1 MIEPGFPAVGPSD
14 STRPEELVRWQVLD
28 LRPEE
33 LVRWQVC
40 DLRPDPGSPTVG
52 GPWFVIPPQ

>member
-1 MIEPGFPAVGPSD
+1 MIVPGFPAVGPSD
-14 STRPEELVRWQVLD
+14 STRPEELVRWQV
-28 LRPEE
+28 R
-33 LVRWQVC
+33 